1 MKPALRNI
9 DTIVWTDK
17 TEYVRGLASSDA
29 PLLMFH
35 GATGNGKSM
44 IATLKFMS
52 RIYNAPRD
60 RQVYVLAGRDTPALE
75 RRFVE
80 SNRSVLNW
88 YPFKGKW
95 TYKKQGVGGA
105 RIIVRTRTGDK
116 YIYLTSFNN
125 VAAYSRVL
133 GETLDGVLVDEAP
146 ESDEMFLQEIVARII
161 RTDGTWGIF
170 TGNGGD
176 PNHYFY
182 THMVN
187 ISVPIDEKLDEA
199 GVVDYIRSPIEELRY
214 YEDVRNPKYLTVQMG
229 LGDNPTYKK
238 EQLEEFHRLYP
249 AGSFMH
255 NSRVLGVRGFTQN
268 SPFSPYMNQDVFIK
282 YDKLREEGFYPQ
294 QITFSVDVGG
304 HVFSKDEIRIGSD
317 LFSMDDWYREYNKGD
332 HGTTS
337 GGHTGMLTVGW
348 SDKYK
353 QAVII
358 DTYFP
363 NHMYD
368 HINVE
373 RIYKRVYNISVK
385 FPLVKKPYMFTDS
398 ASPGFFSQ
406 LRDARVGVGQVRG
419 GVKRDNSINLDEKV
433 AISTIQQYMM
443 NGRFKILDTPA
454 NRLWFYESMVQA
466 GLESDGTLIDNKK
479 EEADIQD
486 MLKQTF
492 MSMYRLLV

>member
-1 MKPALRNI
+1 MKPALRDI

-17 TEYVRGLASSDA
+17 TKYVRGLSSSDA

-44 IATLKFMS
+44 IATLKFLS

-88 YPFKGKW
+88 YPFRGKW
-95 TYKKQGVGGA
+95 KYKKQGVGGA

-116 YIYLTSFNN
+116 FIYLTSFNN

-161 RTDGTWGIF
+161 RTDGTFGIF

-199 GVVDYIRSPIEELRY
+199 GIVDYIRSPQEELRY

-229 LGDNPTYKK
+229 LEDNPVYKK

-304 HVFSKDEIRIGSD
+304 HVFSRDEIRIGSD
-317 LFSMDDWYREYNKGD
+317 LFSMDDWHREYNKGD

-385 FPLVKKPYMFTDS
+385 FPLVKKPYMFSDS

-406 LRDARVGVGQVRG
+406 LRDARVGVGQVRY

-454 NRLWFYESMVQA
+454 NRLWFYEAMVQA

>member
-1 MKPALRNI
+1 MKPALRDI

-17 TEYVRGLASSDA
+17 TEYVRGLSSSDA

-105 RIIVRTRTGDK
+105 RIIVRTRTGEK

-199 GVVDYIRSPIEELRY
+199 GVVDYIRSPQEELRY

-304 HVFSKDEIRIGSD
+304 HVFSRDEIRIGSD

-419 GVKRDNSINLDEKV
+419 GIKRDNSINLDEKV

-454 NRLWFYESMVQA
+454 NRLWFYEAMVQA